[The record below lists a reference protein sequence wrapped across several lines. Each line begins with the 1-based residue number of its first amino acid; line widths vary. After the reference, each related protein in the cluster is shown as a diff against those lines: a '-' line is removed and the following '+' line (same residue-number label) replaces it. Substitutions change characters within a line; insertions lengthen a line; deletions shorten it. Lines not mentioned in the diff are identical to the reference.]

1 LQAQHE
7 NQEKQLKELK
17 QLQKDMKLKLLSQM
31 DPLVVEAVREIVKK
45 DMKKDF
51 EEMRNSD

>member
-1 LQAQHE
+1 MQAQHE